1 MCGYHGPSYNEIAV
15 TAAILP
21 FLAYDVGI
29 GAFSFYNWSRVKKL
43 QSLKALGIAAAV
55 LCTLGGFAFGAW
67 PNIVPW
73 RGQENFDRAFLMLQ
87 VGVAI
92 LFFYPAIE
100 FIFSRRKKWQSY
112 LFKLPVALLGVWLGI
127 LANQHNNLAFFVL
140 SNGASIWDSWVYQRL
155 LQGPHGVPYY

>member
-29 GAFSFYNWSRVKKL
+29 GAFSFYNWSRARKL
-43 QSLKALGIAAAV
+43 QSLKGLGIAAAV

-67 PNIVPW
+67 PNVPC
-73 RGQENFDRAFLMLQ
+73 GHENFERASLMLQ

-100 FIFSRRKKWQSY
+100 FILSKRKKWQSY
-112 LFKLPVALLGVWLGI
+112 LLKLPVALLGIWLGI
-127 LANQHNNLAFFVL
+127 LVNKYNSLAFFML
-140 SNGASIWDSWVYQRL
+140 TNRASIWDSWIYQRL
-155 LQGPHGVPYY
+155 LQGPYGVPY